1 MLKESAS
8 ASATAVLP
16 AFDLVENFHLGMGV
30 GAEGGIQREILS
42 NKEGDVERVLMNEK
56 NTYKSEG
63 QKES

>member
-1 MLKESAS
+1 
-8 ASATAVLP
+8 
-16 AFDLVENFHLGMGV
+16 MGV